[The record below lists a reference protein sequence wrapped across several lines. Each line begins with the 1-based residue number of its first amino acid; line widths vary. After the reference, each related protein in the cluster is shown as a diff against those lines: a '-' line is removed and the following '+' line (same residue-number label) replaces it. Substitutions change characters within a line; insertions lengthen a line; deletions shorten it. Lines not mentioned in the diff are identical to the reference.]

1 MAARKDSRLPERTAE
16 VYGYIVGYKA
26 NSGGDSPS
34 RREILEALD
43 ISSLSMVNYYL
54 DALHAAGLIRLRDA
68 SERAARCIE
77 VVGARWEPPGEM
89 A

>member
-34 RREILEALD
+34 RREILEALG
-43 ISSLSMVNYYL
+43 ISTLSMVNYYL
-54 DALHAAGLIRLRDA
+54 DALDEAGLIRLRGHQ
-68 SERAARCIE
+68 RARSIE
-77 VVGARWEPPGEM
+77 VVGARWGPPGEM